1 MNAGKNQP
9 DKNKNN
15 NSKTFAELAEEGKK
29 YFGELKPELLKF
41 KQSTKIDEIFAT
53 TENFVQERGKDITTH
68 QLRNIF
74 QEIKKAKDPASLK
87 LIRPN
92 LAYIAGRLEGKA
104 ENAKNAKSFVAFI
117 DSLIKEVKDESQLEN
132 FKDFMEAVVAY
143 HKFYGNK

>member
-29 YFGELKPELLKF
+29 YFGELKRELLKF

-104 ENAKNAKSFVAFI
+104 ENAKSFVAFI